1 MAEDQHPEASA
12 DSGTPSEGP
21 SGSGKE
27 AHRPGAF
34 GIDLGTDEKY
44 LYAAIALTLMTMAF
58 WTVVQFNAYNSF
70 HLTVETA
77 LSTFSLYYL
86 AHFPGLIHGFQFL
99 VIATHIA
106 PDQLLV
112 LPLFYLFPSAL
123 TLMLLKVLVV
133 SLSGLLAFF
142 IARDMTKSPKF
153 SLALLFAYFINP
165 GTINIL
171 FNEYHV
177 DLFLIPFYLLTFY
190 FCMKLQKKWFYAS
203 LILLLGVFES
213 GLSIVACL
221 GLGIIA
227 YEYLYDKEP
236 SGKAE
241 RMRLGIVIVGCTVVA
256 LLFYNFAY
264 YQVQSTSSATF
275 PPLLA
280 LPPYPFVPLFSSAS
294 YNYAI
299 GNFSAFNVASY
310 AVYAAGVMAIGFG
323 MVTAMVPA
331 VLLIFSAPWL
341 GGVFILHN
349 SLFLY
354 AWRNSY
360 VLPGA
365 LICAI
370 LGYGALMR
378 IRPKFPAPEAVAA
391 LAILAFLLL
400 VPPLL
405 SQPQIVPNQEMFLSQ
420 FNQSE
425 LQNYHQLSS
434 IAELVPEN
442 ASLMTQMNLLP
453 YFTNRRYIETT
464 ENSTYYFQPE
474 YILWDGNLSYGLFDV
489 NATSNYLYAYLNA
502 HNYSV
507 ASHWGNAFLVKQGK
521 G

>member
-1 MAEDQHPEASA
+1 MAEDPLPEVSA
-12 DSGTPSEGP
+12 DSKGAPTEGP
-21 SGSGKE
+21 SGSGNEGPSK
-27 AHRPGAF
+27 F
-34 GIDLGTDEKY
+34 GITLGPDERY
-44 LYAAIALTLMTMAF
+44 LYAAIALTLINIVY
-58 WTVVQFNAYNSF
+58 WTIVQFNAYNSF

-86 AHFPGLIHGFQFL
+86 AHFPSLIHGFQFL

-123 TLMLLKVLVV
+123 TLMILKVLVV
-133 SLSGLLAFF
+133 SLSGLLSFF

-190 FCMKLQKKWFYAS
+190 FCMKLEKKWFYVS
-203 LILLLGVFES
+203 LFLLLGVFES

-221 GLGIIA
+221 GLGIVA
-227 YEYLYDKEP
+227 YEHLYDKDP
-236 SGKAE
+236 AVKAE
-241 RMRLGIVIVGCTVVA
+241 RMRLGLTIVACTVIA

-264 YQVQSTSSATF
+264 YQVQGTSSATF
-275 PPLLA
+275 PPMLA
-280 LPPYPFVPLFSSAS
+280 LPPYPFVPLFNSAS
-294 YNYAI
+294 YNYTI
-299 GNFSAFNVASY
+299 GNFSASNVASY

-323 MVTAMVPA
+323 MITALVPV
-331 VLLIFSAPWL
+331 VLLIFSGPWL

-365 LICAI
+365 LMCAI

-378 IRPKFPAPEAVAA
+378 IRPKFPASEAVAA

-405 SQPQIVPNQEMFLSQ
+405 TQPQIVPNQEMFLSQ

-425 LQNYHQLSS
+425 LQNYHQFSS
-434 IAELVPEN
+434 IAELVPDN

-453 YFTNRRYIETT
+453 YFTNRQRIETT

-489 NATSNYLYAYLNA
+489 NATSNYLYAYLNT